1 MAGSKDID
9 VCDLKS
15 NTEYGEGYS
24 DNHAVIKNYW
34 EVMSSLSQDELR
46 SFLQFTTGS
55 NKVPIGGF
63 AHLYG
68 SNGPQKFTIVPKKT
82 LGLPTAHSW
91 FVLINLVS

>member
-1 MAGSKDID
+1 
-9 VCDLKS
+9 
-15 NTEYGEGYS
+15 
-24 DNHAVIKNYW
+24 
-34 EVMSSLSQDELR
+34 MSSLSQDELR

-82 LGLPTAHSW
+82 HGLPTAHSC
-91 FVLINLVS
+91 FNRLDLPNIADKEKFKKDLLYAINETQGFGLE